1 MDGVLV
7 IGLHHGAGEGAVAAA
22 LAAVLRRQGE
32 EVRLVRAIVLGDR
45 EADALHAFD
54 EVASPLIA
62 ARHQGNGLDPEHLVA
77 DGVAV
82 AERRQHLVDARRAG
96 SGRAHCRL
104 AAARLATAGPDGT
117 SARMP
122 AAGRSVFLRLANQPG
137 RGSIAAGAGAA
148 A

>member
-1 MDGVLV
+1 MDEDVFGGDRPDHLAIVQREILEAA
-7 IGLHHGAGEGAVAAA
+7 IGGLDEDG
-22 LAAVLRRQGE
+22 
-32 EVRLVRAIVLGDR
+32 RLVSGRFQRA
-45 EADALHAFD
+45 
-54 EVASPLIA
+54 
-62 ARHQGNGLDPEHLVA
+62 LDPEHLVA

-137 RGSIAAGAGAA
+137 SGSIAAGAGAA